1 MAYRKDQGR
10 MARMAAFWFVLVG
23 FLLVGIAL
31 LGRFLD
37 RLPVSP
43 AMIYL
48 LVGFMLGPA
57 VFNLLELHPL
67 RELTLLESITTERS
81 LDNTV

>member
-1 MAYRKDQGR
+1 
-10 MARMAAFWFVLVG
+10 MAAFWYVLVG
-23 FLLVGIAL
+23 FLLIAIAL

-48 LVGFMLGPA
+48 AVGFLLGPS
-57 VFNLLELHPL
+57 VFNVLELHPL
-67 RELTLLESITTERS
+67 RELTMLGQPGICGTVRS
-81 LDNTV
+81 GRKRSG